1 MAKQSAGGSRGVLGE
16 IESRLAQVER
26 ELEGHKELLAE
37 RERLV
42 RARAAM
48 TGEPNVKQIT
58 QEDVAAFL
66 AEHPGAKAGEIAE
79 GLGVSS
85 GRVSAHLFRGKHDR
99 FISRKGSWYVREEPT
114 KGRGR

>member
-1 MAKQSAGGSRGVLGE
+1 MARQSSGSRGVLGE

-26 ELEGHKELLAE
+26 ELEGHKELMAE

-48 TGEPNVKQIT
+48 SGEPNVKQIT
-58 QEDVAAFL
+58 HEDVARFL
-66 AEHPGAKAGEIAE
+66 TEHPGAKTGEIAE
-79 GLGVSS
+79 GLGVST

-99 FISRKGSWYVREEPT
+99 FISRKGSWYVREQPN
-114 KGRGR
+114 KGRRR

>member
-1 MAKQSAGGSRGVLGE
+1 MAKQSAGSRGVLGE
-16 IESRLAQVER
+16 IESRLAAVER
-26 ELEGHKELLAE
+26 ELAGHKELLAE

-58 QEDVAAFL
+58 QDDVAGFL
-66 AEHPGAKAGEIAE
+66 TEHPGAKTGEIAE
-79 GLGVSS
+79 GLGVST

-99 FISRKGSWYVREEPT
+99 FISRKGSWYVREQPS

>member
-1 MAKQSAGGSRGVLGE
+1 MARQSSGGSRGVLGE
-16 IESRLAQVER
+16 IDRRLAEVEQQ
-26 ELEGHKELLAE
+26 LESHKTLLAE

-48 TGEPNVKQIT
+48 TGESAVKQVS
-58 QEDVAAFL
+58 QEEVAQFL
-66 AEHPGAKAGEIAE
+66 AEHPGARAGEIAE

-99 FISRKGSWYVREEPT
+99 FVNRGGGWYLR
-114 KGRGR
+114 